1 VNGSPG
7 APGASSPKQDKTGP
21 FRMVLIGQPNCGK
34 STLFNE
40 VAGYKSITS
49 NFPGAT
55 VSFTSG
61 RVRIFNRVVEIID
74 LPGVYSLTSLDP
86 SGRETQKFMLDQPV
100 DVIVNVM
107 DASVLGRGLELT
119 LQLLDLEIPLVLCLN
134 MMDEAERKGIDI
146 DVQALSGK
154 LGVPVIAAVAS
165 RGRGVKAVLG
175 AALASGRQKRTG
187 RHISGS
193 RDVERVISDLASK
206 LKVKTGGVVPYS
218 AHLLATKILERDPF
232 FEKRVL
238 SARPE
243 LEKTARASQHILARS
258 HGCTSDR
265 VIAAER
271 HALSMALSESISVM
285 RKPRPG
291 WRDRLDDVLMHNF
304 WGYVFLFAILFS
316 FYFAVFRAGNA
327 VEKPLLGWFA
337 SIGKNVYGTL
347 PPDSLLWHAAKGVVD
362 GIGGG
367 VAIVLPYLLPF
378 LVGLSIME
386 DAGYLPRVAFL
397 MDSFMHRIGL
407 HGTAVIP
414 AVLGYG
420 CNVPAV
426 MAARILNS
434 PRDRFIA
441 SLVATLVPCSARMT
455 VVFGIVGWVI
465 GGTAAF
471 AIYMLN
477 LAVIAA
483 SGAVL
488 SRLLPEATPGM
499 MLEIPAY
506 QIPRL
511 KTVLSKT
518 WLRMKEFIVIAWPLL
533 IAGSIVMT
541 VSDHLRLTP
550 WFNLFTK
557 PVTWVLG
564 LPDAVGITLMFGIL
578 RKELSM
584 LMLQQAL
591 GTTDLATVLTRG
603 QMLVFTVFVV
613 FYVPCVATVGV
624 LIKQIRLRRTAFIV
638 LYTFFLALVLGF
650 LTRVFAFLVWH

>member
-1 VNGSPG
+1 MNGSPG

>member
-1 VNGSPG
+1 MTAERGK
-7 APGASSPKQDKTGP
+7 AGP
-21 FRMVLIGQPNCGK
+21 FRIVLVGQPNCGK

-49 NFPGAT
+49 NFAGAT

-61 RVRIFNRVVEIID
+61 KVRILNRVVEVID

-86 SGRETQKFMLDQPV
+86 SSRETQRYLLDMTA
-100 DVIVNVM
+100 DVIVNVV
-107 DASVLGRGLELT
+107 DASILERSLELT
-119 LQLLDLEIPLVLCLN
+119 LQLLDLEIPLVVCLN
-134 MMDEAERKGIDI
+134 MMDEAKRKGIEIDI
-146 DVQALSGK
+146 QALSRK
-154 LGVPVIAAVAS
+154 LGVPVVAAVAS
-165 RGRGVKAVLG
+165 RGRGIREVFG

-187 RHISGS
+187 RHLSGS
-193 RDVERVISDLASK
+193 RDVETVISDLAARLRARK
-206 LKVKTGGVVPYS
+206 DPAVPFS
-218 AHLLATKILERDPF
+218 SHLLATKLLERDPF

-238 SARPE
+238 SAFPDF
-243 LEKTARASQHILARS
+243 EKTMRASQEALARS
-258 HGCTSDR
+258 HGRSSDM

-271 HALSMALSESISVM
+271 HALSMSLFESVSKVT
-285 RKPRPG
+285 RPRPD

-304 WGYVFLFAILFS
+304 WGYVSLLAILFS
-316 FYFAVFRAGNA
+316 FYVAVFRAGSA
-327 VEKPLLGWFA
+327 VEKPLLEWFA
-337 SIGKNVYGTL
+337 SIGKNVYGAL
-347 PPDSLLWHAAKGVVD
+347 PLDSLQWHAVKGVVD

-378 LVGLSIME
+378 LLGLSVME

-426 MAARILNS
+426 MAVRTLNS

-455 VVFGIVGWVI
+455 VVFGIVGWAI
-465 GGTAAF
+465 GGTAAC
-471 AIYMLN
+471 AIYLLN
-477 LAVIAA
+477 LVVIAA

-511 KTVLSKT
+511 KIVLSKT

-541 VSDHLRLTP
+541 VSDHFRLTP

-557 PVTWVLG
+557 PVTWLLG
-564 LPDAVGITLMFGIL
+564 LPDAVGVTLMFGVL

-591 GTTDLATVLTRG
+591 GTADLAAVLTRS

-624 LIKQIRLRRTAFIV
+624 LIKQIRSRKTALIV
-638 LYTFFLALVLGF
+638 LYTFFLALVLGL
-650 LTRVFAFLVWH
+650 LTRVFAFLMWH